1 MKKDGTTRKLQLH
14 RETLRPLDPDTLG
27 LALGGQ
33 QPVDTIVR
41 PSDACGSPT
50 SK

>member
-1 MKKDGTTRKLQLH
+1 MKKDETPRKLQLR
-14 RETLRPLDPDTLG
+14 RETLRPLDINVLG
-27 LALGGQ
+27 LAHGGQ

>member
-1 MKKDGTTRKLQLH
+1 MKKDGTTRKLQLR
-14 RETLRPLDPDTLG
+14 RETLRPRDINSLA

>member
-1 MKKDGTTRKLQLH
+1 MKKDGTPRKLQLR
-14 RETLRPLDPDTLG
+14 RETLRPLDSDALG
-27 LALGGQ
+27 LAIGGQ
-33 QPVDTIVR
+33 APVDTIVR

>member
-1 MKKDGTTRKLQLH
+1 MKTKSSDRKLQIN
-14 RETLRPLDPDTLG
+14 RETLRQLSAE
-27 LALGGQ
+27 ALEQARGGE
-33 QPVDTIVR
+33 VYETIVR

>member
-1 MKKDGTTRKLQLH
+1 MKKKTLRKLQLQ
-14 RETLRPLDPDTLG
+14 RETLQQLTLDTLA
-27 LALGGQ
+27 LAQGGQ

-41 PSDACGSPT
+41 PSDACGTPT